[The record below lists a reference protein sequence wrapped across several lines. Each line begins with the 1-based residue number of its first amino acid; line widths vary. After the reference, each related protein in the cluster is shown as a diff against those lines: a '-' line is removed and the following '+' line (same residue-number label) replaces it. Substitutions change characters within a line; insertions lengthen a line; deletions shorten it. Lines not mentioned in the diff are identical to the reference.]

1 MKRLAAVLFLT
12 LAATLGTGGAQT
24 ALAAP
29 PAGLVGQ
36 APSEVFATN
45 NTAIITNPNDPRLNT
60 RLVEFAHQVRA
71 IVRQGGGEPE
81 DTTLLQG
88 VFWDATLQQTTYEA
102 SREFDV
108 DDVSP
113 TRLHSIAEVI
123 RTQFHQD
130 SVLTFRFLPRTSP
143 QADSIEVEVPGLD
156 VRRLHDALVANPT
169 ARDHLGGGS
178 VTTRGLLI
186 LVADRTDFELV
197 HQLVVAMGGNWAS
210 RNVRFGAKEFAS

>member
-12 LAATLGTGGAQT
+12 LAATLGAGGAQT
-24 ALAAP
+24 AQAAP
-29 PAGLVGQ
+29 SAGLVGQ
-36 APSEVFATN
+36 APSEVFATS

-60 RLVEFAHQVRA
+60 RLVEFARQVRA

-81 DTTLLQG
+81 DSTLLRG
-88 VFWDATLQQTTYEA
+88 VFWDSTLQQTTYEA

-113 TRLHSIAEVI
+113 TRLHDIAEAI
-123 RTQFHQD
+123 RIRF
-130 SVLTFRFLPRTSP
+130 LTFRLLPRTSP

-186 LVADRTDFELV
+186 LVADRTDLELV
-197 HQLVVAMGGNWAS
+197 HQLVVGMGGNWAS
-210 RNVRFGAKEFAS
+210 RSVRFGAKEFAS